1 MDTKN
6 MMVFVIVVFVADMLW
21 QLYQNKKRNDM
32 FKQLSALLAAGD
44 YESFDE
50 LISAMKVLKLF
61 PPFNIAFLKLNEAMM
76 KGDRSAIDRAFDSFN
91 VPMNK
96 TQKEALYKRAF
107 YYYLEVKEKQKANA
121 YYHLLKDLKVRDEE
135 TLDIMYDTYV
145 LDGYAYL
152 ENVEKQIEGLEE
164 KQQMPYLSVLADMYR
179 NKGESE
185 KAESL
190 ETRINDFTE
199 KLKAKEE

>member
-6 MMVFVIVVFVADMLW
+6 MMLLVVIIFVADMLW

-32 FKQLSALLAAGD
+32 FKQLSSLLAAGD
-44 YESFDE
+44 FAAFDE
-50 LISAMKVLKLF
+50 LINSMKVLKLF

-76 KGDRSAIDRAFDSFN
+76 KEDRSAIDKAFDSFN

-96 TQKEALYKRAF
+96 AQKEALYKRAF
-107 YYYLEVKEKQKANA
+107 YYYLGVREKEKAGA
-121 YYHLLKDLKVRDEE
+121 YYHLLKDLKVKDEE

-152 ENVEKQIEGLEE
+152 EDVEKQIEGLEE

-179 NKGESE
+179 NKGEGE
-185 KAESL
+185 KAETI
-190 ETRINDFTE
+190 ETKINDFTE
-199 KLKAKEE
+199 KLKAKQE